1 MPEIHAARRGCAQE
15 KIAEATSDDDGIEA
29 LEDLL
34 AADPALASLP
44 VHATASNTAKIAA
57 FEPQYFEPQF
67 FVTEEHSFGAPQR
80 LRARVSS
87 FTNCVSGLSG
97 SAFPL
102 HRQDQME
109 ALESQMT

>member
-1 MPEIHAARRGCAQE
+1 MPAAVIPLARASLANSLFHASNPAAVLPHCA
-15 KIAEATSDDDGIEA
+15 
-29 LEDLL
+29 
-34 AADPALASLP
+34 ALASLP

-57 FEPQYFEPQF
+57 FEPQYFEPQYF
-67 FVTEEHSFGAPQR
+67 EPQIFVTEEHSFGAPQR

>member
-1 MPEIHAARRGCAQE
+1 MPAAVIPLARASLANSLFHASNPAAVLPHCA
-15 KIAEATSDDDGIEA
+15 
-29 LEDLL
+29 
-34 AADPALASLP
+34 ALASLP